1 MSIFDRKPAL
11 RWLTPLAFVA
21 VVGGSTGI
29 YATATAGQPLPELT
43 AEQLLVKLQ
52 EAKVDALWGTVVQ
65 NADLGLPALPGMGG
79 SDDASLTS
87 LLTGSHQLNVWYS
100 GPDKA
105 RLRINSEFGESDV
118 IRNGKDLWHWSYE
131 DKSVTHRTLTH
142 DESAKAGSK
151 AGKLPADLPST
162 PQEAAKQALG
172 AIDSTTKVSTDP
184 TATVAKR
191 SAYEL
196 VLAPQDK
203 GSKISQVKIAVD
215 GETFIPLRVQ
225 VIAGDRSAFDVAY
238 SSVNFSRPDDSQ
250 FTFTAPPGTKVTEV
264 KPDES
269 AKARAK
275 AHREQ
280 DSKARTEADEP
291 KVYGKGWSSVV
302 VSEMGTR
309 ADAQGNDQ
317 LDQVLESL
325 PRTPDK
331 KGRVLNGTAFAAV
344 ITDDGRLAVGAVEPE
359 LLYEALTK

>member
-21 VVGGSTGI
+21 VVGGSTGL
-29 YATATAGQPLPELT
+29 YATATAEQPLPELS

-65 NADLGLPALPGMGG
+65 NSDLGLPALPGMGG

-87 LLTGSHQLNVWYS
+87 LLSGSHQLNVWYS

-118 IRNGKDLWHWSYE
+118 IRNGEDLWHWSYA
-131 DKSVTHRTLTH
+131 DKSVTHRTL
-142 DESAKAGSK
+142 SADADADDKARD
-151 AGKLPADLPST
+151 LPADLPKT
-162 PQEAAKQALG
+162 PQEAAKKALD

-191 SAYEL
+191 AAYEL
-196 VLAPQDK
+196 VLSPQGE

-215 GETFIPLRVQ
+215 GETYVPLRVQ

-264 KPDES
+264 PSRSEQPQ
-269 AKARAK
+269 AKTGELPS
-275 AHREQ
+275 REAGS
-280 DSKARTEADEP
+280 DADEP
-291 KVYGKGWSSVV
+291 KVYGEGWSSVV
-302 VSEMGTR
+302 VAKMGDT
-309 ADAQGNDQ
+309 AQDQSNDQ
-317 LDQVLESL
+317 LDAVLKSL
-325 PRTPDK
+325 PRTPDQ

-344 ITDDGRLAVGAVEPE
+344 ITDDGRVAVGAVEPE
-359 LLYEALTK
+359 LLYDALAK